1 MICNTYRRQ
10 FQVRAHGISASY
22 TRRDMLHDIM
32 GFSVGALV
40 AELLF
45 ATARGLAELDEQ
57 ARLSSINDA
66 FLLLN
71 GTES

>member
-1 MICNTYRRQ
+1 MICTAYRAQ
-10 FQVRAHGISASY
+10 FRARAHGISASY
-22 TRRDMLHDIM
+22 TRRDMIHDII

-40 AELLF
+40 AEVMF
-45 ATARGLAELDEQ
+45 ATARGLAALDE
-57 ARLSSINDA
+57 AERLSSLNEA